1 MITFHQVYKGADMSF
16 VQQLL
21 FFLALDILLGFIY
34 ALVPTELSILRQI
47 LGLAQLIAI
56 AVTMWIAIRYVLK
69 DF

>member
-1 MITFHQVYKGADMSF
+1 MSF

-34 ALVPTELSILRQI
+34 ALVPSELSILRHI
-47 LGLAQLIAI
+47 LSFAQLIAI
-56 AVTMWIAIRYVLK
+56 AATMFIAIRQVLK